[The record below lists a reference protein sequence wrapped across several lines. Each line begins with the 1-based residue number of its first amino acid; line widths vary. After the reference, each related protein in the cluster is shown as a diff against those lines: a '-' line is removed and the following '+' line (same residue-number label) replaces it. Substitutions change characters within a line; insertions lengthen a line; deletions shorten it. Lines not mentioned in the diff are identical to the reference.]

1 VRISN
6 GVEWALHCCVVLS
19 QASAPVPAAQLAAF
33 HEVSPSY
40 LAKHLQAL
48 SRAGLTRS
56 TQGAVGGYELVR
68 EPAAITVLDVVLAVD
83 GHEPAFQ
90 CTEIRQRGP
99 LAAAPE
105 ACLRP
110 CAVARAMAAAET
122 AWRNALAEVSIA
134 DLAADVDVDTAGT
147 AFPRLRAWLG
157 ARPSDSGS
165 AAGREKSL
173 EG

>member
-19 QASAPVPAAQLAAF
+19 QANSPVPAGRLAAF
-33 HEVSPSY
+33 HDVSPTY

-56 TQGAVGGYELVR
+56 TQGAVGGYELV
-68 EPAAITVLDVVLAVD
+68 ADASTITVLDVVLAVD
-83 GHEPAFQ
+83 GAEPAFR

-105 ACLRP
+105 NCVRA
-110 CAVARAMAAAET
+110 CAVARAMAAADT
-122 AWRNALAEVSIA
+122 AWRAALAGISIA
-134 DLAADVDVDTAGT
+134 DLAADVDVDTNGIAL
-147 AFPRLRAWLG
+147 PLLRGWLSSG
-157 ARPSDSGS
+157 ATEPAA
-165 AAGREKSL
+165 AAGS
-173 EG
+173 